1 MVVRLANNFRV
12 SSRNINQNT
21 PKYSNILKDSSII
34 PQNAKL
40 LAWGIFLIFFIENGT
55 LGLIPKQYYFV
66 YRNVRISDLLLYGL
80 TLYSLYNN
88 KEFYK
93 LFKSKA
99 LIIPKLILLY
109 LLFQFIM
116 SSILYEYNPIE
127 FFFRLKGIWMSMLV
141 FPFLLLL
148 QRNGFGYL
156 IKLILPVAVVSNILY
171 ILSAITGIK
180 FLPEIGI
187 AEQSLPGGL
196 KVFRVY
202 GGTFYGELFFLG
214 FIYYWITKKFRLYQL
229 GLTIIFIIPHILAF
243 GRSAWTFFSLT
254 IIFMLVWYALKK
266 REFRVA
272 FRQIIIFSILG
283 VTLIYAFIK
292 LIPQS
297 DYMLE
302 AIEARI
308 IQGQEDIKFKEGTYG
323 TRIANIQAMINLW
336 QSTNIF
342 VGIGMHPMWVVKPE
356 TAQEVIY
363 AWGFSD
369 VGWASVL
376 TAYGLIGFILAIIF
390 QLYYFINA
398 AKILRQSI
406 YNDILIFF
414 VLVFFSR
421 MFFDSVINITYAG
434 LTVGLWGFFSS
445 AFYIAA
451 LVYKK
456 ENINSEYKL

>member
-1 MVVRLANNFRV
+1 
-12 SSRNINQNT
+12 
-21 PKYSNILKDSSII
+21 LKDSSII

-254 IIFMLVWYALKK
+254 IIFMLIWYALKK

-292 LIPQS
+292 LIPHS

-421 MFFDSVINITYAG
+421 MFFDSVINFTYAG

-456 ENINSEYKL
+456 EYINEEYKL